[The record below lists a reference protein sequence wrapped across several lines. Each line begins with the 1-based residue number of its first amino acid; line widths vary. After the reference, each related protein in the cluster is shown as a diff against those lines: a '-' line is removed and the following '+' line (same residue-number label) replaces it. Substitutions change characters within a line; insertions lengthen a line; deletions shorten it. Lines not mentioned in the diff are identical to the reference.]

1 MAAKDS
7 TSCFGVKSSGGNKRL
22 ADHRVPSRIVAPKS
36 ATRKEIKMKTILG
49 CILSL
54 LLYVPLLAQKT
65 PVLFQKVRVFDGTK
79 VIAETDVLIQDGK
92 IKQIGPNLTV
102 GEAKVVDGAGK
113 TLLPGL
119 IDAHVH
125 VQSAASLEQALLF
138 GVTTELDMMM
148 SPRLEFELKS
158 TNRDD
163 RASFFSAGF
172 PATVPG
178 GHGTEYGMDIPTLI
192 LASDAE
198 KFVESRIRE
207 GSDYIKI
214 MYTAGVQM
222 PRMGPRLQLSF
233 SNSRPTLSKET
244 LAAVIAAAHKNHR
257 LAVVHIGSEE
267 GARDAILAGADGLAH
282 LFHGSSSRRD
292 FGELVAEHHAF
303 VIPTLS
309 VLYSV
314 CGPDSA
320 GSRLVKDPLL
330 SPYLSHEAKG
340 RLKETFP
347 TARTN
352 LVSCKAAPEAL
363 RQLKAAGALIVA
375 GTDAPNPGTTYGAS
389 LHGELEMY
397 VEDGLSPTEALT
409 AATSAPAQA
418 FHISDRGRI
427 APGLRADLLLVN
439 GHPDED
445 IKATRDIVAV
455 YKAGMEL
462 ERKHH

>member
-1 MAAKDS
+1 
-7 TSCFGVKSSGGNKRL
+7 
-22 ADHRVPSRIVAPKS
+22 
-36 ATRKEIKMKTILG
+36 
-49 CILSL
+49 
-54 LLYVPLLAQKT
+54 LLAQKT
-65 PVLFQKVRVFDGTK
+65 PVLFQRVRVFDGVK
-79 VIAETDVLIQDGK
+79 IIPETDVLIENGK
-92 IKQIGPNLTV
+92 IKEVGANLPI
-102 GEAKVVDGAGK
+102 GEAQVVDGAGK

-125 VQSAASLEQALLF
+125 VHDAASLEQALLF
-138 GVTTELDMMM
+138 GVTTEFDMMM
-148 SPRLEFELKS
+148 SPRLEQQLKA
-158 TNRDD
+158 TERED

-178 GHGTEYGMDIPTLI
+178 GHGTEYGMDVPTLI
-192 LASDAE
+192 SPSEAE
-198 KFVESRIRE
+198 RFVESRIRE
-207 GSDYIKI
+207 GSDYIKL
-214 MYTAGVQM
+214 MYTAGAEL
-222 PRMGPRLQLSF
+222 PRMNP
-233 SNSRPTLSKET
+233 RPTLSKET
-244 LAAVIAAAHKNHR
+244 LAAVIAAAHKNQR
-257 LAVVHIGSEE
+257 LAVVHIGSDM
-267 GARDAILAGADGLAH
+267 GARNAILAGADGLAH
-282 LFHGSSSRRD
+282 LFRGHSSPHD

-320 GSRLVKDPLL
+320 GSRLVKDPHLA
-330 SPYLSHEAKG
+330 SYLTHQAKD

-347 TARTN
+347 SARMN

-397 VEDGLSPTEALT
+397 VEDGLTPVEALT
-409 AATSAPAQA
+409 AATSAPTQA
-418 FHISDRGRI
+418 FHLNDRGRI

-445 IKATRDIVAV
+445 IKATRNIEAV
-455 YKAGMEL
+455 YKEGIQL
-462 ERKHH
+462 NRRR

>member
-1 MAAKDS
+1 MKMA
-7 TSCFGVKSSGGNKRL
+7 
-22 ADHRVPSRIVAPKS
+22 
-36 ATRKEIKMKTILG
+36 RKLF
-49 CILSL
+49 LYL
-54 LLYVPLLAQKT
+54 LLSSAVFAQET
-65 PVLFQKVRVFDGTK
+65 PILFQKVRVFDGTK

-92 IKQIGPNLTV
+92 IKEIGPNLAV
-102 GEAKVVDGAGK
+102 GEAKVVNGTGK

-125 VQSAASLEQALLF
+125 VHDAASLEQALLF

-148 SPRLEFELKS
+148 SPRLEQQLKA
-158 TNRDD
+158 TERDD

-178 GHGTEYGMDIPTLI
+178 GHGTEYGLDIPTLR
-192 LASDAE
+192 LPSDAE
-198 KFVESRIRE
+198 AFVESRIRE

-214 MYTAGVQM
+214 MYTAGAEL
-222 PRMGPRLQLSF
+222 PRMNP
-233 SNSRPTLSKET
+233 RPTLSKET
-244 LAAVIAAAHKNHR
+244 LAAVVAAAHKNHR
-257 LAVVHIGSEE
+257 LAVVHIGSEM
-267 GARDAILAGADGLAH
+267 GARNAILAGADGLAH
-282 LFHGSSSRRD
+282 LFRGHSSPRD
-292 FGELVAEHHAF
+292 FGDLVAEHHAF

-320 GSRLVKDPLL
+320 GSKLVKDPLL
-330 SPYLSHEAKG
+330 SPYLSHEAKS

-347 TARTN
+347 SARTN

-397 VEDGLSPTEALT
+397 VEDGLTPIEALT
-409 AATSAPAQA
+409 AATSSPAQA

-439 GHPDED
+439 GHPDEN
-445 IKATRDIVAV
+445 IKATRDIQAV
-455 YKAGMEL
+455 YKSGVEL
-462 ERKHH
+462 ERKRR